1 MGTITIAELSRKLVR
16 PRFLIPA
23 LLASVLLLFTRT
35 HLQTGFPIDLKD
47 DSALH
52 EFEFYNKARR
62 YFDGSS
68 AISKK
73 LLSSE
78 QVYQKQI
85 YKRTQYI
92 RKNNYNTGAWLP
104 KAKEMMPLWWYFQ
117 PSFNCPHEVERV
129 GRLNDGGKWMCGMTV
144 LESMKKEDKCVIYSL
159 GVFDDSS
166 WEKEMIDRTNC
177 QVFAFDA
184 SVDKI
189 AGDAADDPNIH
200 FFKYFIGGK
209 DTVDKDGTVWKTLK
223 TIMKENGHD
232 WIDVLKIDIEGN
244 EFDALNAMMDQFD
257 VLPFSQMQIE
267 IHLYDPMEK
276 RKYFMKFV
284 KFWERLEGHHLRPF
298 WSELNT
304 IVADLGNCLSL
315 SEYSFINIADR
326 HRLLVD
332 A

>member
-1 MGTITIAELSRKLVR
+1 MNTITIGELRRKLIN

-23 LLASVLLLFTRT
+23 LLASVLLLLTKT
-35 HLQTGFPIDLKD
+35 HLQTGLRD

-68 AISKK
+68 TISKK

-78 QVYQKQI
+78 KLYQKQI

-92 RKNNYNTGAWLP
+92 HKNNYNTGAWLP

-129 GRLNDGGKWMCGMTV
+129 GRLNDGGKWMCGMTI
-144 LESMKKEDKCVIYSL
+144 LESMKKEEKCVIYSL

-189 AGDAADDPNIH
+189 AGDAAGDPNIH

-209 DTVDKDGTVWKTLK
+209 DTVDKDGTVWKSLK

-267 IHLYDPMEK
+267 IHLFDSMEDK
-276 RKYFMKFV
+276 KHFMNFV
-284 KFWERLEGHHLRPF
+284 KFWERLEDHHLRPF

-304 IVADLGNCLSL
+304 IVAKLGNVLSL